1 MVPPGKKK
9 RYSDSAVVKT
19 TLIKQKRKNK
29 GGGIIEVQEELNT
42 KLALWT
48 GSKYV
53 PYAFVWNGHRL
64 PVTRQHFVTLSII
77 PIPYFAHV
85 I

>member
-1 MVPPGKKK
+1 MVPQGKKK
-9 RYSDSAVVKT
+9 WYSDSAVVKT

-29 GGGIIEVQEELNT
+29 GGIIEVQEELNT